1 MKKEEKSKSSK
12 YFDEEEFKK
21 ELGQQ
26 SESVLRIFEG
36 YNKRKKEKEKAKKA
50 KEEDR
55 EEER

>member
-26 SESVLRIFEG
+26 SESVLRIFES
-36 YNKRKKEKEKAKKA
+36 YNKRKKDKEKAK
-50 KEEDR
+50 EDKD
-55 EEER
+55 EER